1 MKFQEKQVAD
11 KEEMIDG
18 FEELFSTAKME
29 IMTNRS
35 DVAGNRQL
43 FGQVQGFFIAMKM
56 AVPLDK
62 EEIEYVEYRLR
73 ALEERIG

>member
-1 MKFQEKQVAD
+1 MAS

-29 IMTNRS
+29 IMTNRT

-43 FGQVQGFFIAMKM
+43 LGQVQGFFIAMRM
-56 AVPLDK
+56 AVPLDM
-62 EEIEYVEYRLR
+62 EEIEYVENRLR